1 MSSGTRATPAP
12 RESAASLVAWGL
24 VFWTGVLAIGAL
36 LARSSTAAVAL
47 QAAAAD
53 WAAGRLG
60 IVWSEGETPRSA
72 VARRALLG
80 ASLGLAAGAIG
91 IAGAVVFHVATLRPE
106 VPVVSSASLGLL
118 VAALTATRDELF
130 VRGLVLR
137 ATQRRLPEWAALIA
151 CGATTA
157 AVRAAVDPAAPGPI
171 AAEALRGIALGA
183 LWLKGGGAWM
193 PCAANAAWTWLTG
206 SLTHGGLLD
215 VAFAGE
221 PTASWP
227 VLVTL
232 VATAAIA
239 LAWVARGG
247 TGPARLPANAQAGT
261 RKAGYDGSDAPPS
274 RPGAS

>member
-1 MSSGTRATPAP
+1 MSAGTRATRAP
-12 RESAASLVAWGL
+12 SESAASLVAWGL
-24 VFWTGVLAIGAL
+24 VFWTGVLAVGSL

-60 IVWSEGETPRSA
+60 IVWSERETPTSA
-72 VARRALLG
+72 VARRALFG
-80 ASLGLAAGAIG
+80 ASLGLATGAIG
-91 IAGAVVFHVATLRPE
+91 IAGAVLLHVATLRPE
-106 VPVVSSASLGLL
+106 VPVVSTASLGLL
-118 VAALTATRDELF
+118 VATLTATRDELF

-137 ATQRRLPEWAALIA
+137 ATRGRLPAWAALIA
-151 CGATTA
+151 CGATSA
-157 AVRAAVDPAAPGPI
+157 AARAAVDPVTPAPI
-171 AAEALRGIALGA
+171 AAEALRGVALGA

-193 PCAANAAWTWLTG
+193 PCAANAAWSWVTG
-206 SLTHGGLLD
+206 SLTRGGLLD

-232 VATAAIA
+232 VAAAAIA
-239 LAWVARGG
+239 LAWVTRKAQRGG
-247 TGPARLPANAQAGT
+247 TG
-261 RKAGYDGSDAPPS
+261 YDGTDAPPS